1 MIDEAT
7 GTMPVFEKLLG
18 TCKRYLSLDAN
29 VGISKADKDYCRQQ
43 FQPLMKIQ
51 LENSQ
56 LTYPEMKDAGLP
68 LDIDSR
74 GNDILEDRPSG
85 PHAEHR
91 QTAKTINGPA
101 QQRMRS
107 EHRRKKLAESHRD
120 AVVVCNAINDVLL
133 RNAAVEQLILSKMAG
148 RNKCLANAKVG
159 DFSN

>member
-29 VGISKADKDYCRQQ
+29 VGISKADKDHCRQQ
-43 FQPLMKIQ
+43 FRPLMKIQ
-51 LENSQ
+51 LKNSQ

-107 EHRRKKLAESHRD
+107 EHRRKKLNPTVTPSSCATPLTMCYSATRPS
-120 AVVVCNAINDVLL
+120 NSSSYQ
-133 RNAAVEQLILSKMAG
+133 RWP
-148 RNKCLANAKVG
+148 VG
-159 DFSN
+159 TSAMPTRRWATFSN